1 MNAIT
6 KVLAPAALALFA
18 LGAQAATISTGGET
32 YSGQAIPEAA
42 SHSSVV
48 AMPTGVNTG
57 GETYT
62 GTTDAPSAFASP
74 TQNADSS
81 DRDLDRLYLG

>member
-1 MNAIT
+1 MNVIT

-18 LGAQAATISTGGET
+18 LGAQASTISTGGET
-32 YSGQAIPEAA
+32 YGGQAIPEAA
-42 SHSSVV
+42 SPSSVV
-48 AMPTGVNTG
+48 AMQTGVSTG

-62 GTTDAPSAFASP
+62 GTTDAPQAFDGP

-81 DRDLDRLYLG
+81 DRGLDQLYLG